1 MNIIKER
8 FIINNNSFSINY
20 FSKTL
25 YKKKDYKN
33 EIKRLIF
40 I

>member
-8 FIINNNSFSINY
+8 FIINNNSFSIKLFFKDSLN
-20 FSKTL
+20 
-25 YKKKDYKN
+25 KKDYKN
-33 EIKRLIF
+33 EIKRIIF